1 MDEPRRKQRILIVDD
16 VPQNITVLNE
26 ILKPEYSLQATTI
39 GKKALEIAR
48 SDNPPDLIL
57 LDIMMPEMDGYEVLR
72 QLKSD
77 EHTHGIPV
85 VFVSAKGEI
94 EDKTPGY
101 DIADY
106 LTKPVDPAIVLEVV
120 KRILTTTT

>member
-1 MDEPRRKQRILIVDD
+1 
-16 VPQNITVLNE
+16 
-26 ILKPEYSLQATTI
+26 
-39 GKKALEIAR
+39 
-48 SDNPPDLIL
+48 
-57 LDIMMPEMDGYEVLR
+57 MMPEMDGYEVLR

-77 EHTHGIPV
+77 GHTHGIPV

-94 EDKTPGY
+94 EDKTTGC